1 MKEEM
6 VPSTAG
12 LHLIRFQNFQH
23 GEGNPK
29 SEIRN
34 PKESRSPK
42 SAIRSEHALQWKAAR
57 CGFGFRISDFLR
69 ISDFG
74 FRICPPPLPSFL
86 TLLLTT
92 ALSATASAATN
103 AVPVA
108 PGVPEVTFS
117 LLRIFGALLL
127 VLAMFFGGVWLFRNW
142 QRVARPGG
150 RPAKLQVLEMR
161 SLGNRSAL
169 FVVGY
174 EQQRLLLASSPTGIT
189 LLDCLPAATA
199 AEAEAVAA
207 PVSFAETLRKLLPT
221 R

>member
-57 CGFGFRISDFLR
+57 CGFGFRICL
-69 ISDFG
+69 
-74 FRICPPPLPSFL
+74 PPLPSFL
-86 TLLLTT
+86 TLLLTA
-92 ALSATASAATN
+92 ALSATASVATN